1 MRKKSTI
8 IRIIIVLILLIIDIS
23 IQLKYYLS
31 CKKQIEINNKLG
43 NEIVMID
50 KKWICNKGEW
60 ADGRFS

>member
-31 CKKQIEINNKLG
+31 CKKQIENNNKLG
-43 NEIVMID
+43 NEIVVID
-50 KKWICNKGEW
+50 KK
-60 ADGRFS
+60 